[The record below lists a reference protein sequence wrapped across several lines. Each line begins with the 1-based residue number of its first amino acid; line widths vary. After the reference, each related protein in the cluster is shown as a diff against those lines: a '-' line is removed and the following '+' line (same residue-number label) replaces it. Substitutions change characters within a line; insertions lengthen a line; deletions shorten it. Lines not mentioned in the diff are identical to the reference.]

1 MRMNAPATLI
11 DLLRDRAAAQPADLA
26 YTFLDDGERCGES
39 MTWEQLE
46 RRSRAVAAAI
56 MQRVEPGTR
65 VLLMFPPSLD
75 FVPAFF
81 ATLYAGAIAV
91 PTYPPSGARADRTI
105 ARLRGMV
112 ADAGVTLVLAPAALA
127 ARASVLVSAVPDL
140 SEVAWLD
147 PSDVSDEEADD
158 WRAPAVTGAS
168 LAFLQYTSGSTSA
181 PRGVMVSHGNLLHN
195 LAQTAADGLYDRDS
209 VSVSWLPV
217 NHDMG
222 LINGVLQ
229 PAFSGCRAYL
239 MAPSAFLQRPARW
252 LQAISRLG
260 GTHSGGPNFA
270 YDLCARKVA
279 DNDAVS
285 LDLSSWQVAYSGSE
299 PVRRSTLEQFQRTFG
314 VRGFRWEAL
323 SPAYGLAESTLLVAN
338 IPAGVPPTF
347 LGNAVASGKAPASRG
362 VAVINPVTH
371 ERCPDGETGEI
382 WVSGA
387 SVATGYWKREAETVA
402 TFRAFTSDSGEGP
415 FLRMGDMGFIY
426 QNSLF
431 VSGRIKDLIIV
442 RGMKHYPQ
450 EIELTAERAH
460 PALRPGCCAAF
471 AVGPTFTSS
480 ADQVGPTF
488 RSGADRNDEEKVAI
502 VAEVDPQRQAHAAE
516 WSQVIAAVRLAVAEA
531 HHVAPCS
538 VTLVSPG
545 AVPKTT
551 SGKLQRYLCREAL
564 MTGALDPLASWT
576 AHEQYDLSTGL
587 FTVAPAEGERA
598 AS

>member
-1 MRMNAPATLI
+1 MNASATLI
-11 DLLRDRAAAQPADLA
+11 DVLRDRAAAQPTDLA

-39 MTWEQLE
+39 LTWEHLE
-46 RRSRAVAAAI
+46 RRSRAVGAAI
-56 MQRVEPGTR
+56 MRRVEPGTR

-91 PTYPPSGARADRTI
+91 PTYPPTGARADRTI

-127 ARASVLVSAVPDL
+127 ARASMLEAAIPDL
-140 SEVAWLD
+140 SQVAWLD
-147 PSDVSDEEADD
+147 PSNVSDEEADD
-158 WRAPAVTGAS
+158 WRVPAVTGAS
-168 LAFLQYTSGSTSA
+168 VAFLQYTSGSTST

-195 LAQTAADGLYDRDS
+195 LAQTAADGLYERDS

-229 PAFSGCRAYL
+229 PAFSGCRGYL
-239 MAPSAFLQRPARW
+239 MAPSVFLQRPTRW
-252 LQAISRLG
+252 LQAISRFG

-270 YDLCARKVA
+270 YELCARKIA
-279 DNDAVS
+279 DDDALS
-285 LDLSSWQVAYSGSE
+285 LDLSSWRVAYSGSE

-314 VRGFRWEAL
+314 ICGFRWEAL

-347 LGNAVASGKAPASRG
+347 LGSAVASGTAPASRG
-362 VAVINPVTH
+362 VAVVNPVTL

-382 WVSGA
+382 WVTGR
-387 SVATGYWKREAETVA
+387 SVATGYWNREAETLA

-415 FLRMGDMGFIY
+415 FLRTGDLGFIH
-426 QNSLF
+426 QDRLF
-431 VSGRIKDLIIV
+431 ISGRIKDLIIV

-450 EIELTAERAH
+450 DIELTAERAH
-460 PALRPGCCAAF
+460 PALRLGCCAAF
-471 AVGPTFTSS
+471 AMGPTFASS
-480 ADQVGPTF
+480 ADQAGPTF
-488 RSGADRNDEEKVAI
+488 RSRADRDDEEKVAI
-502 VAEVDPQRQAHAAE
+502 VAEVDPRRRVHATEAE
-516 WSQVIAAVRLAVAEA
+516 LSQVIAAVRLAVTEA
-531 HHVAPCS
+531 HHVAPWN
-538 VTLVSPG
+538 VALVPPG

-564 MTGALDPLASWT
+564 TTGLLETLASWT
-576 AHEQYDLSTGL
+576 AKDE
-587 FTVAPAEGERA
+587 ERERA

>member
-1 MRMNAPATLI
+1 MRMTAHATLI
-11 DLLRDRAAAQPADLA
+11 DLLRDRAAVQPDDRAF
-26 YTFLDDGERCGES
+26 TFLDDGERCGDS
-39 MTWEQLE
+39 LTWLQLE
-46 RRSRAVAAAI
+46 RRSRAIATAV
-56 MQRVEPGTR
+56 MQRVEPGAR
-65 VLLMFPPSLD
+65 VLVMFPPSLD

-81 ATLYAGAIAV
+81 ATLYAGTVAV
-91 PTYPPSGARADRTI
+91 PTYPPSGARADRTL

-112 ADAGVTLVLAPAALA
+112 ADAGVSLVLAPAAFA
-127 ARASVLVSAVPDL
+127 ARAAMLEAAIPEL
-140 SEVAWLD
+140 SGVRWLD
-147 PSDVSDEEADD
+147 PLDVPDEDADD

-181 PRGVMVSHGNLLHN
+181 PRGVMVSHANLLHN
-195 LAQTAADGLYDRDS
+195 LAQTEADGLYRPDS

-229 PAFSGCRAYL
+229 PVFSGCPGYL

-270 YDLCARKVA
+270 YDLCARKLSE
-279 DNDAVS
+279 DDAAG

-314 VRGFRWEAL
+314 IRGFRWEAF

-338 IPAGVPPTF
+338 IPAGVPPAF
-347 LGNAVASGKAPASRG
+347 LGEAVASGTAPASRG
-362 VAVINPVTH
+362 VVVVDPVTQIAC
-371 ERCPDGETGEI
+371 RTGEKGEI
-382 WVSGA
+382 WVAGD
-387 SVATGYWKREAETVA
+387 SVAAGYWNREAETAA
-402 TFRAFTSDSGEGP
+402 TFQAFTSAGEGP
-415 FLRMGDMGFIY
+415 FLRTGDIGFIHHNRLY
-426 QNSLF
+426 

-450 EIELTAERAH
+450 DIELTAERAH

-471 AVGPTFTSS
+471 AVGPTF
-480 ADQVGPTF
+480 
-488 RSGADRNDEEKVAI
+488 RSGVRQDDDERLAI
-502 VAEVDPQRQAHAAE
+502 VAEVDPRRPVQVTE
-516 WSQVIAAVRLAVAEA
+516 EELSQVIAAIRLAVASA
-531 HHVAPCS
+531 HHLAPSS

-551 SGKLQRYLCREAL
+551 SGKLQRYLCRDAL
-564 MTGALDPLASWT
+564 TTPALEVLASWDESTSCRGGSRT
-576 AHEQYDLSTGL
+576 ALEQC
-587 FTVAPAEGERA
+587 ERA